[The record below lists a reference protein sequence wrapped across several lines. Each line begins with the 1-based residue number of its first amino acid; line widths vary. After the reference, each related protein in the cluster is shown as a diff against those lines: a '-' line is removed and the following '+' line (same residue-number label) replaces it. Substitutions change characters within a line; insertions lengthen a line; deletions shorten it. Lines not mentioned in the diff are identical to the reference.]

1 MSLWTQNS
9 NSMCRLIIHNL
20 CTKQKKWKSV
30 LFFFFLLFSHKWYI
44 LTWTGMFLS
53 IKTVID
59 IPAVFICT
67 CRLNAHMHKVKQL
80 NTFFSFVKGNNIDN
94 NFIKYKGYCSW
105 IFLSIY
111 LIILVLVLI
120 CHFFHRFG
128 WIMSI
133 FWSQGRYII
142 DRQVTRHMASFSL
155 CLILAYIK
163 HLKFVN
169 AFFQLF

>member
-1 MSLWTQNS
+1 M
-9 NSMCRLIIHNL
+9 H
-20 CTKQKKWKSV
+20 KAKKMKKCA
-30 LFFFFLLFSHKWYI
+30 FFFFLLFSHKWYI

-53 IKTVID
+53 IKTMID

-155 CLILAYIK
+155 CLILAYNK
-163 HLKFVN
+163 HLNCVLPIVLISVK
-169 AFFQLF
+169 QLAVMQKTAR